1 MIPSTFTS
9 SLCNLNSLYTCPRY
23 VYYYPKYNYR
33 LVSDINE
40 LPVILVDSI
49 LVSDINELPVILVD
63 VVGYQTQGRFIVA
76 PWF

>member
-40 LPVILVDSI
+40 LPVILVD
-49 LVSDINELPVILVD
+49 